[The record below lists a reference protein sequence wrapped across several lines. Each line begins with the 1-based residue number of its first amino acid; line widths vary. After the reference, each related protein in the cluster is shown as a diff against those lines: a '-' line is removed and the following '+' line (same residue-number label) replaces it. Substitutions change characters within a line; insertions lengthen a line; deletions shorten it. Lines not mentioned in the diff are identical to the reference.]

1 MRTPVFCMERC
12 LMTTAAILDA
22 LHQPMTFAELRAEL
36 LGTTHNGTMSD
47 DRKLSATL
55 RALRK
60 QGRVELRDEGGKM
73 WGRKVW
79 SKIPLAPR
87 PDVA

>member
-1 MRTPVFCMERC
+1 MTP
-12 LMTTAAILDA
+12 AAILNA
-22 LHQPMTFAELRAEL
+22 IHQPMTLAEIRAEL
-36 LGTTHNGTMSD
+36 LGTAHNGTMSD

-79 SKIPLAPR
+79 AKIPLAPR

>member
-1 MRTPVFCMERC
+1 MSP
-12 LMTTAAILDA
+12 AAILDA
-22 LHQPMTFAELRAEL
+22 LHQPMTHAELRAEL
-36 LGTTHNGTMSD
+36 LGTAHNGTMSD

-55 RALRK
+55 WALRK

-73 WGRKVW
+73 WGRKAW

-87 PDVA
+87 PEKT

>member
-1 MRTPVFCMERC
+1 MTP
-12 LMTTAAILDA
+12 AAILNA
-22 LHQPMTFAELRAEL
+22 LHQPMTYAELRADL
-36 LGTTHNGTMSD
+36 LGTAHNGTISD

-79 SKIPLAPR
+79 AR
-87 PDVA
+87 C

>member
-1 MRTPVFCMERC
+1 MTP
-12 LMTTAAILDA
+12 AAILNA
-22 LHQPMTFAELRAEL
+22 LHQPMTYAELRAEL
-36 LGTTHNGTMSD
+36 LGTTHNGAMSG

-73 WGRKVW
+73 WGRRVW

>member
-1 MRTPVFCMERC
+1 MTP
-12 LMTTAAILDA
+12 AAILDA
-22 LHQPMTFAELRAEL
+22 LHQPMTYAELRAEL
-36 LGTTHNGTMSD
+36 LGTAHDGTMSD
-47 DRKLSATL
+47 ERKLSATF

-60 QGRVELRDEGGKM
+60 QGRVELRDECGRM
-73 WGRKVW
+73 WGRKAW

>member
-1 MRTPVFCMERC
+1 MTP
-12 LMTTAAILDA
+12 AAILNA

-36 LGTTHNGTMSD
+36 LGTAHDGTMSD

-55 RALRK
+55 LALRK
-60 QGRVELRDEGGKM
+60 QGRVELRNEGGKM
-73 WGRKVW
+73 WGRKAW

>member
-1 MRTPVFCMERC
+1 MTP
-12 LMTTAAILDA
+12 AAILNA
-22 LHQPMTFAELRAEL
+22 LHQPMTYAELRADL
-36 LGTTHNGTMSD
+36 LGTAHNGTMSD

-60 QGRVELRDEGGKM
+60 QGRVELCDERGKM
-73 WGRKVW
+73 WGRKMW
-79 SKIPLAPR
+79 SKIPLAPC